1 MSEWATVVH
10 ERRACG
16 RGEKRAG
23 MIGYTMETFGVIVSG
38 VRDLKFRHAAC
49 GLVEARS
56 CSAS

>member
-1 MSEWATVVH
+1 MGSVVH

-38 VRDLKFRHAAC
+38 VRDLKFTHAAS

>member
-38 VRDLKFRHAAC
+38 VRTSKFTHVEC

-56 CSAS
+56 CTAS